1 MSKGT
6 DDEAHPPLLRP
17 DRSED
22 ESSSNQRSPSRTPV
36 HSTIKRT
43 LTGVALSLWTLLRWN
58 VAATRAD
65 GAESRSPSAGLGA
78 RSDAGSAVVAG
89 SDAGRT
95 GVEPRVAATDA
106 DHPLVGVD
114 PELLN
119 PERRILQVLIVEGG
133 VVEQSALVERTRW
146 TDSTISRKLCRMETQ
161 GRIER
166 RREGTGK
173 LVLLPQ
179 NREN

>member
-1 MSKGT
+1 MPKGT

-22 ESSSNQRSPSRTPV
+22 ESSANQRSPSRTPV
-36 HSTIKRT
+36 QSTIKRT
-43 LTGVALSLWTLLRWN
+43 LTGVALSLWTLVKWN

-65 GAESRSPSAGLGA
+65 GAESRSSSAALGT
-78 RSDAGSAVVAG
+78 RSDGGAAVAAG

-95 GVEPRVAATDA
+95 GVESRVAATDA

>member
-1 MSKGT
+1 MSKRT
-6 DDEAHPPLLRP
+6 DDEAHSPLLHP
-17 DRSED
+17 DRAED
-22 ESSSNQRSPSRTPV
+22 ESSSNRRSSPRPPV
-36 HSTIKRT
+36 LLTLKRV
-43 LTGVALSLWTLLRWN
+43 LTGVVLSLRTLVESN
-58 VAATRAD
+58 VAATRSG
-65 GAESRSPSAGLGA
+65 GAESRTSSAALGT
-78 RSDAGSAVVAG
+78 RSDERSAVAAD

-95 GVEPRVAATDA
+95 GFESRVSATDA

-133 VVEQSALVERTRW
+133 MVEQSALVERTRW
-146 TDSTISRKLCRMETQ
+146 TDSTISRTLCRMETQ

>member
-1 MSKGT
+1 MKGT

-36 HSTIKRT
+36 HSTIKRA
-43 LTGVALSLWTLLRWN
+43 LTGVALSLWTLLKWN

-65 GAESRSPSAGLGA
+65 GAEPRSSSAALGT
-78 RSDAGSAVVAG
+78 RSDGGSAVAAG

-95 GVEPRVAATDA
+95 GVEPRVAATDP
-106 DHPLVGVD
+106 DHQLVGID
-114 PELLN
+114 PEILN

-161 GRIER
+161 GRIKR

-179 NREN
+179 SREN

>member
-1 MSKGT
+1 M
-6 DDEAHPPLLRP
+6 
-17 DRSED
+17 
-22 ESSSNQRSPSRTPV
+22 
-36 HSTIKRT
+36 
-43 LTGVALSLWTLLRWN
+43 LSLWTVVETN
-58 VAATRAD
+58 AAATRSA
-65 GAESRSPSAGLGA
+65 GAEFRRSSAALGTQSDE
-78 RSDAGSAVVAG
+78 RSAVAAGSG
-89 SDAGRT
+89 SGRT
-95 GVEPRVAATDA
+95 SVESRVSATDA

-119 PERRILQVLIVEGG
+119 PERRTLQVLIVEGG

-146 TDSTISRKLCRMETQ
+146 TDSTISRTLCRMETQ

>member
-1 MSKGT
+1 MAKRT
-6 DDEAHPPLLRP
+6 DDESHPSLLHP
-17 DRSED
+17 DRAEN
-22 ESSSNQRSPSRTPV
+22 ESSSNQRLSPRTPV
-36 HSTIKRT
+36 LLTLKRA
-43 LTGVALSLWTLLRWN
+43 LAGVVLSLWTLVKSN
-58 VAATRAD
+58 AAATRSG
-65 GAESRSPSAGLGA
+65 GAESRTSSAALGTQ
-78 RSDAGSAVVAG
+78 SDERSAVAAG
-89 SDAGRT
+89 SDSGRT
-95 GVEPRVAATDA
+95 GFESRVSTTDA

-179 NREN
+179 NRES